1 MIQVYCDGEEGINKW
16 LRGNQDIKII
26 DIQMALN
33 NDGYGIMIVYEFGE
47 ENLKKEEIHEL
58 L

>member
-1 MIQVYCDGEEGINKW
+1 
-16 LRGNQDIKII
+16 
-26 DIQMALN
+26 MALN
-33 NDGYGIMIVYEFGE
+33 NDGYGIMIVYEVGE